1 MLSPF
6 HTVSMQHLPDPWP
19 SSKPRNDNKASSL
32 HHAVEDTTGYNT
44 TPLAPTLAYVY
55 PHLAATS
62 LLLNP
67 SGAITSASQASFV
80 EAKVIPGV
88 PH

>member
-55 PHLAATS
+55 PQPS
-62 LLLNP
+62 LSLNP
-67 SGAITSASQASFV
+67 SGAISSASQASFV
-80 EAKVIPGV
+80 EAKVT
-88 PH
+88 